1 MIPVGIGIA
10 TGLWI
15 RKRISEEV
23 FRRLVQIGLILLG
36 LMLIW
41 RGLS

>member
-1 MIPVGIGIA
+1 MTPVGIA
-10 TGLWI
+10 TGFRV
-15 RKRISEEV
+15 RKRISEDD

-36 LMLIW
+36 QMLIW